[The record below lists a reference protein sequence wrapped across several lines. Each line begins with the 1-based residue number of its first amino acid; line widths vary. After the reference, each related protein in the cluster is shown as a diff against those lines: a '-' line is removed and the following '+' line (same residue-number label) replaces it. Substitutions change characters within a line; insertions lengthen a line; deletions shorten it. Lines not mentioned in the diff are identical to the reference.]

1 MLIRRDDA
9 GPERSNDLV
18 LSNLGFSNS
27 KDFSAMN
34 HVQENLLWIGS
45 IILKHLLEILTFF
58 LKNHNNSSIF
68 SQNKCTFICSSK
80 VNKKDRFVSSFNRLH
95 YEKHSS
101 R

>member
-45 IILKHLLEILTFF
+45 IILKHLLEILTFKKKIITVAF
-58 LKNHNNSSIF
+58 LVKIN
-68 SQNKCTFICSSK
+68 
-80 VNKKDRFVSSFNRLH
+80 V
-95 YEKHSS
+95 HSS
-101 R
+101 VAAK

>member
-18 LSNLGFSNS
+18 SSNLGFSNS

-45 IILKHLLEILTFF
+45 IILKHLLEILTF
-58 LKNHNNSSIF
+58 
-68 SQNKCTFICSSK
+68 
-80 VNKKDRFVSSFNRLH
+80 
-95 YEKHSS
+95 
-101 R
+101 

>member
-45 IILKHLLEILTFF
+45 IILKHLLEILTFLKKIITTVTF
-58 LKNHNNSSIF
+58 LVKIN
-68 SQNKCTFICSSK
+68 
-80 VNKKDRFVSSFNRLH
+80 V
-95 YEKHSS
+95 HSS
-101 R
+101 VAAK

>member
-45 IILKHLLEILTFF
+45 IILKHLLEILTFLKKIITTVAF
-58 LKNHNNSSIF
+58 LVKIN
-68 SQNKCTFICSSK
+68 
-80 VNKKDRFVSSFNRLH
+80 V
-95 YEKHSS
+95 HSS
-101 R
+101 VAAK

>member
-9 GPERSNDLV
+9 GPEPSNDLV

-45 IILKHLLEILTFF
+45 IILKHLLEILTF
-58 LKNHNNSSIF
+58 
-68 SQNKCTFICSSK
+68 
-80 VNKKDRFVSSFNRLH
+80 
-95 YEKHSS
+95 
-101 R
+101 

>member
-34 HVQENLLWIGS
+34 HVQENLSWIGS
-45 IILKHLLEILTFF
+45 IILKHLLKILTSFF
-58 LKNHNNSSIF
+58 FFKKSDNDRSI
-68 SQNKCTFICSSK
+68 C
-80 VNKKDRFVSSFNRLH
+80 
-95 YEKHSS
+95 
-101 R
+101 

>member
-45 IILKHLLEILTFF
+45 IILKHLLEILTFLKKIITVAF
-58 LKNHNNSSIF
+58 LVKIN
-68 SQNKCTFICSSK
+68 
-80 VNKKDRFVSSFNRLH
+80 V
-95 YEKHSS
+95 HSS
-101 R
+101 VAAK